1 LHGLNTSRHTKVDEG
16 IHMPRFFGRDVI
28 FHLKAL
34 HLTGEGGR
42 EGACVKFSDSRDA
55 GLTGQ

>member
-1 LHGLNTSRHTKVDEG
+1 LHGLNTRRHAKVDEG
-16 IHMPRFFGRDVI
+16 IHMPRFFGGNVV

-34 HLTGEGGR
+34 HLTGEGGCK
-42 EGACVKFSDSRDA
+42 GAGVKFGDSRNA

>member
-1 LHGLNTSRHTKVDEG
+1 VDEG
-16 IHMPRFFGRDVI
+16 IHMPRFFGGNVV

-34 HLTGEGGR
+34 HLTGEGGCK
-42 EGACVKFSDSRDA
+42 GAGVKFGDSRNA